1 MELIELTKTLCALPG
16 PSGFESPVCAYLA
29 EYVRPFS
36 DEVRVDPMGT
46 LLSLRRC
53 GRPGAKT
60 LLLDAHMDEIGL
72 IVTAVEDGFLRF
84 AALGGIDPRTLP
96 ALAVRV
102 LCPEGPMYGV
112 VDTMPPH
119 VLKAED
125 MDKVFEL
132 KDLRIDVGLKQE
144 EAARRIPVGTPVVFA
159 AGCAEMGE
167 GLLCGKSLDDRSCAA
182 ILTKAYEDL
191 SEKPIPVDL
200 CLMISTQ
207 EEVGGRGAV
216 TGAWNA
222 VPDYAIVSDVTFAR
236 STDGKTVTTELGRG
250 AAIGVGPNMNPTLTK
265 ELVRYA
271 EENGIAH
278 QIEVCPGRSGT
289 NAEEIQVSRT
299 GVATALVSLPLRY
312 MHTPSEVVSCEDME
326 SVRRLVVGCVASME
340 G

>member
-1 MELIELTKTLCALPG
+1 MELIELTKALCALPG
-16 PSGFESPVCAYLA
+16 PSGFEAPVCSFLA

-36 DEVRVDPMGT
+36 DEVRVDPLGT
-46 LLSLRRC
+46 LLAVRRC

-72 IVTAVEDGFLRF
+72 IVTAVEEGFLRF
-84 AALGGIDPRTLP
+84 SGLGGIDPRTLP
-96 ALAVRV
+96 ALEVRV
-102 LCPEGPMYGV
+102 LCPEGPVYGV

-132 KDLRIDVGLKQE
+132 KDLRIDVGMTQE
-144 EAARRIPVGTPVVFA
+144 EAERRIPVGTPVVFA

-191 SEKPIPVDL
+191 TGKDLNLNL

-216 TGAWNA
+216 TGSWNA

-236 STDGKTVTTELGRG
+236 STDGKQVITELGRG
-250 AAIGVGPNMNPTLTK
+250 AAIGVGPNMNPALTK

-289 NAEEIQVSRT
+289 NAEEIQLTRT
-299 GVATALVSLPLRY
+299 GVSTALVSLPLRY
-312 MHTPSEVVSCEDME
+312 MHTPSEVVSLEDME
-326 SVRRLVVGCVASME
+326 SVRKLVAGFAAWME